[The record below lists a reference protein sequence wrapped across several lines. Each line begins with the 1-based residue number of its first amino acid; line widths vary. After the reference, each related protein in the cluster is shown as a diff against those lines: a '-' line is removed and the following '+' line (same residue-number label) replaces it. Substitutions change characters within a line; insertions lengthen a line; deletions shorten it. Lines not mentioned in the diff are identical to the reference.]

1 MRFNLL
7 VGFVDPN
14 ITEKVVKT
22 AKKSGATGDVIIQG
36 KGTGIEQSNFL
47 GLSIQDKTD
56 IILFVVEEHHTKKI
70 IESVSKEFNIEE
82 PGNGI
87 LIALKI
93 DRVAGLSKQIKKIR
107 ENLNTE
113 HL

>member
-1 MRFNLL
+1 MRFDLI
-7 VGFVDPN
+7 VGFVNPS

-22 AKKSGATGDVIIQG
+22 AKKAGATGDVIIQG
-36 KGTGIEQSNFL
+36 KGSGIEPANFL

-70 IESVSKEFNIEE
+70 IDSVSEEFNLEE

-87 LIALKI
+87 FIVLNI
-93 DRVAGLSKQIKKIR
+93 DKVAGLSRQIKKIR
-107 ENLNTE
+107 ENLNTVQ
-113 HL
+113 L

>member
-1 MRFNLL
+1 MKFNLI

-14 ITEKVVKT
+14 ITEKVIKT

-36 KGTGIEQSNFL
+36 KGTGIESANFL

-56 IILFVVEEHHTKKI
+56 IILFVVEEHHTNKI
-70 IESVSKEFNIEE
+70 IKSVSEEFNIEN

-87 LIALKI
+87 LITLKI
-93 DRVAGLSKQIKKIR
+93 DRVVGLSKQIKKIR
-107 ENLNTE
+107 ENLKSE
-113 HL
+113 QL